1 MSRLYKKCF
10 AASSCLHVL
19 LALVLVVC
27 PAFVSSKSKT
37 SEVQPITFFPDI
49 LIDEPFS
56 NPGGSP
62 GRLPPAPA
70 PPAPAPAP
78 PVAPPAPAPRP
89 QPAPQPKEEVVP
101 PKAEGESLEVSKEPT
116 RKKPQ
121 ISLVPVVRKSN
132 TKAASKDTAS
142 DDNRERQWLEARQQL
157 ANQVG
162 RAASNIRSGTG
173 AATAVEEG
181 FGSGSGPSYAS
192 YTSWVW
198 SYFDRAWVRPQ
209 DASMEDATVVARVT
223 IARDGTVIAKR
234 IIKPSS
240 DAAVD
245 ASVQRTLDR
254 VNSVE
259 RPFPEG
265 SKDKE
270 RTYNIP
276 FNMKSKRG
284 TA

>member
-1 MSRLYKKCF
+1 M
-10 AASSCLHVL
+10 AASSCLHGL
-19 LALVLVVC
+19 LVLVLLVG
-27 PAFVSSKSKT
+27 PAFVSSKSRM
-37 SEVQPITFFPDI
+37 SDVQPITFFPDI
-49 LIDEPFS
+49 LIDEPFAS
-56 NPGGSP
+56 PGGSP
-62 GRLPPAPA
+62 GRLPPAPTPA
-70 PPAPAPAP
+70 PPPPAPPPPQAPRPSPAQP
-78 PVAPPAPAPRP
+78 PREEVAPPRN
-89 QPAPQPKEEVVP
+89 
-101 PKAEGESLEVSKEPT
+101 EGESLEVSKEPAR
-116 RKKPQ
+116 RKPEV
-121 ISLVPVVRKSN
+121 SLVPVVRKSPAKN
-132 TKAASKDTAS
+132 AAKAPAS
-142 DDNRERQWLEARQQL
+142 DDGQERQWQEARQRL
-157 ANQVG
+157 ANQLG

-209 DASMEDATVVARVT
+209 DASLENATVEVSVT

-234 IIKPSS
+234 IVKRSG

-265 SKDKE
+265 AKDKQ
-270 RTYNIP
+270 RTYTIP
-276 FNMKSKRG
+276 FIMKSKRG